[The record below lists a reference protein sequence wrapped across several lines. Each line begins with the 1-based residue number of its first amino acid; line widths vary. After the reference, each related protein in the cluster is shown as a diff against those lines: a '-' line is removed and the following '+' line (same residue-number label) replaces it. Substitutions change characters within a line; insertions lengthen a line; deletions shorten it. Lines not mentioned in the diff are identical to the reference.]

1 MHFQSARSFWL
12 LSGVAGLILIV
23 FGSVWMTAVFAR
35 FEKVPADWEQADE
48 LVGTFTFVDEA
59 FLAELQGNET
69 IAGLMSNPDALSLL
83 GDPQVSSLL
92 GSPALGELLSSSDL
106 IAALQDP
113 NLSISDLLQSGLA
126 GTLAARPQL
135 MELLI
140 NPALGKL
147 LDSSFV
153 PTLLADPNALS
164 LLVDARTQR
173 MLANPADLPM
183 IEVPVEIR
191 RQRTATGAEGDKL
204 FITEQT
210 STVDPASGQNIP
222 GFEPTELTLVVD
234 RVSKEYLPGTEG
246 GRSGFWGLPF
256 HVDKSRSFSTWVT
269 AAGRPL
275 DAAYLGTEQ
284 LQGLETYR
292 YGIDVTDLPLGAD
305 DPATG
310 LPLVVDAKIST
321 WNEPQTGSTV
331 RIEDFDAVS
340 ALAPSG
346 DKYPRFVADVS
357 HPPQTVT
364 RLVEDAN
371 GNRGRIILFGT
382 YMPWAAIGLGVVLAL
397 AAGAMTLRGPKEG
410 SPERPSPS
418 PVAEP
423 SPTI

>member
-1 MHFQSARSFWL
+1 MQFQSAKSFWL
-12 LSGVAGLILIV
+12 LSGVAGLSLII

-35 FEKVPADWEQADE
+35 FEKVPADWEQADK

-69 IAGLMSNPDALSLL
+69 IAGLISNPDALSLL
-83 GDPQVSSLL
+83 AQPEVSSLL
-92 GSPALGELLSSSDL
+92 GSPALDELLDTPGL
-106 IAALQDP
+106 FAALQDP
-113 NLSISDLLQSGLA
+113 SLSISDLS
-126 GTLAARPQL
+126 GTLAGRPQL
-135 MELLI
+135 MQLLADPTLGELLGS
-140 NPALGKL
+140 PVVQA
-147 LDSSFV
+147 
-153 PTLLADPNALS
+153 LLADPNALS
-164 LLVDARTQR
+164 LLVDERTQKI
-173 MLANPADLPM
+173 LANPADLPM

-191 RQRTATGAEGDKL
+191 RQRMATGAEGDKL

-210 STVDPASGQNIP
+210 SSVDPDSGLDIP
-222 GFEPTELTLVVD
+222 GFEPTELKLVVD

-275 DAAYLGTEQ
+275 DAAYLGTEE
-284 LQGLETYR
+284 LQGLETYL
-292 YGIDVTDLPLGAD
+292 YGIDVTSLPLGSD

-321 WNEPQTGSTV
+321 WNEPKTGSTV
-331 RIEDFDAVS
+331 RIEDFDAIS

-357 HPPQTVT
+357 HPPETVT
-364 RLVEDAN
+364 RLVDDAK

-382 YMPWAAIGLGVVLAL
+382 YMPWAAIGLGVILAL
-397 AAGAMTLRGPKEG
+397 AAAAMPLRGLKEG
-410 SPERPSPS
+410 SPGHPSSS